1 MPRGRRKHTLEDA
14 DELIPDSAGEMV
26 SYTASL
32 ITQGSYRFYTLSMPS
47 DVLALTCTVDTQEED
62 PEAGFQRRL
71 DEKRA
76 SNIADYIDKERG
88 TIPTAIVLSAQPES
102 KFEYSNTKRTVRFQ
116 KHPKA
121 FLIIDGQ
128 HRVYG
133 FRLATTNLR
142 VPVIIYSNLS
152 KSQEARLFVD
162 INTKQRPVPNELL
175 LAIKRLAQMENSQ
188 ESLMRDIFD
197 AFDKSADSP
206 LLGYMSSS
214 ERKKSKLSR
223 VTFNAAL
230 KPIFSTFE
238 DSDLESVYSVLGNYL
253 HAWLTDFRS
262 KEIEEMIVNP
272 ILFRAILLLF
282 PAVAE
287 RVADRYGENYS
298 ADNFFEVL
306 QPVFSR
312 TKVSNLKAPGKS
324 PIELF
329 DTLRKQLDSGFS
341 LRRGGRR

>member
-1 MPRGRRKHTLEDA
+1 MPRGRTVTLKDA
-14 DELIPDSAGEMV
+14 EELNSELSGDLV

-32 ITQGSYRFYTLSMPS
+32 IIQGPYRFYTLSMPS
-47 DVLALTCTVDTQEED
+47 DVLAQTCTVDTQEED

-76 SNIADYIDKERG
+76 RDIAAYIDKDRG

-102 KFEYSNTKRTVRFQ
+102 QFEYSNAKRTVRFR

-133 FRLATTNLR
+133 FRLAATNLR

-175 LAIKRLAQMENSQ
+175 LAIKRLAQTENSQ
-188 ESLMRDIFD
+188 EALMRDIFD
-197 AFDKSADSP
+197 AFDKRADSP
-206 LLGYMSSS
+206 LLGLTSSS
-214 ERKKSKLSR
+214 ERRTGKLSR

-238 DSDLESVYSVLGNYL
+238 DSDSERVYSVLGNYL
-253 HAWLTDFRS
+253 HAWLSDFRS
-262 KEIEEMIVNP
+262 KEIEAMIVNP
-272 ILFRAILLLF
+272 ILFRALLLLF

-287 RVADRYGENYS
+287 RVADRYGDNFS
-298 ADNFFEVL
+298 VDNFFEVL

-312 TKVSNLKAPGKS
+312 TKVSSLRAPGKS
-324 PIELF
+324 PIEFF
-329 DTLRKQLDSGFS
+329 DTLRKQLESGFS
-341 LRRGGRR
+341 LRRGASK